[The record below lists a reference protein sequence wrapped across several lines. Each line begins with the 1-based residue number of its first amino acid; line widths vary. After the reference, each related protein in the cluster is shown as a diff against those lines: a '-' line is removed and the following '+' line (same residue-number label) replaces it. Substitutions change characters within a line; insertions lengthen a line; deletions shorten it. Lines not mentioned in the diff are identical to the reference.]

1 MTKPDLRDP
10 ADLRPH
16 SILHHIPAP
25 AKDAPEVC
33 ACADT
38 IRDQDGHLLPL
49 VIDETGHLL
58 TDDSR
63 LRWMAARRMG
73 LLTVPV
79 VVQPAELAPVIALNA
94 IVHRAHFTKSALAYL
109 AVPLLK
115 PAFEAGRSARLECLK
130 KGQNPVVRSAD
141 YGKTWEELA
150 ETIGVSRMMLG
161 AAQQVHA
168 EFEKDKKKYPFAIE
182 GGANDGAIVHKTL
195 REHFEPK
202 ILRHQQGDEHEGTRP
217 IGLGGVMKAIGSIR
231 STKGAAKVNA
241 SQLDLFTGGLDA
253 LGKRL
258 SYWKELDEEQR
269 AKAEP
274 KLDAFFGAMDKE
286 LATLSFN
293 KLLKRLKALGG
304 QLHPSTL

>member
-25 AKDAPEVC
+25 AKDAPEVI
-33 ACADT
+33 ACAET
-38 IRDQDGHLLPL
+38 IHDQDGHVLP
-49 VIDETGHLL
+49 VIIDGAGHLL

-63 LRWMAARRMG
+63 LRWMAVRRLG
-73 LLTVPV
+73 LMTIPV
-79 VVQPAELAPVIALNA
+79 TVQPTELAPVIALNA

-115 PAFEAGRSARLECLK
+115 PAFEAARSARLECLK
-130 KGQNPVVRSAD
+130 KGQNPVAHGVR
-141 YGKTWEELA
+141 YGQTMDELA
-150 ETIGVSRMMLG
+150 ATIGICPRLLDS
-161 AAQQVHA
+161 AKQVHA
-168 EFEKDKKKYPFAIE
+168 EFEKDKKKYSFTIE
-182 GGANDGAIVHKTL
+182 GGSEDGAIVHQTL

-241 SQLDLFTGGLDA
+241 SQLELFTGGLDA

-258 SYWKELDEEQR
+258 SYWNELDADQKR
-269 AKAEP
+269 KAEP
-274 KLDAFFGAMDKE
+274 KLDAFFDAMDNDLLE
-286 LATLSFN
+286 LSYE
-293 KLLKRLKALGG
+293 KIKKRLKDREIN
-304 QLHPSTL
+304 